1 MVCRSTAFTC
11 CISPSW
17 SSEGWVVVSG
27 CTPLAS
33 TIVGTSTTAS
43 AGSPASV
50 VPLRT
55 FKIIVA
61 RSFRVMAAI
70 TPRAT
75 PA

>member
-1 MVCRSTAFTC
+1 M
-11 CISPSW
+11 
-17 SSEGWVVVSG
+17 
-27 CTPLAS
+27 
-33 TIVGTSTTAS
+33 VGTSTTAS
-43 AGSPASV
+43 AGSPARV
-50 VPLRT
+50 VPFRT

>member
-1 MVCRSTAFTC
+1 M
-11 CISPSW
+11 
-17 SSEGWVVVSG
+17 VVSG

-33 TIVGTSTTAS
+33 TMVGTSTTAS
-43 AGSPASV
+43 AGSPARV

-55 FKIIVA
+55 FRIMVA